1 MLVDVCYYIANNYSK
16 NSIEYFLQTD
26 EESNHSTDKLI
37 NLIRDKL
44 MTEFGNNI
52 QITDIDNDDK
62 ISIKFIYNEVSGV
75 LSETYDHRGNP
86 YWVVDFIVSY

>member
-26 EESNHSTDKLI
+26 EESNHSTDELI

-52 QITDIDNDDK
+52 QITDIDNNEK

-75 LSETYDHRGNP
+75 LSETYDRRGNP

>member
-1 MLVDVCYYIANNYSK
+1 MLVDVCSYIADNYSK

-26 EESNHSTDKLI
+26 DESNHSTDELI

-44 MTEFGNNI
+44 MAEFGSNI

-62 ISIKFIYNEVSGV
+62 ISIKFVYNEVSGE
-75 LSETYDHRGNP
+75 LSETYDSRGNL
-86 YWVVDFIVSY
+86 YWVVDFVVSY